1 MTFESLFRSAARLML
16 AGALALSVDAVAQE
30 TKQAPVNQATTH
42 QKADNLQ
49 LLVTKSVSARRIEES
64 GDVEANAN
72 LETARDLV
80 AEAHEDLA
88 AGRVEEADRKLNE
101 ALRLVN
107 GETRRLSQDQ
117 TKDSQAKRVY
127 DKRLK
132 SVNAFM
138 AAYDRVSTEK
148 GNGTAFQTQIAKIK
162 QQVAAAEA
170 LAGKGDYE
178 KAKEVLDQAY
188 NATRASIRDMRQG
201 DRLVRTLN
209 FATAQDEYK
218 YEIDRNDSHFMLLQL
233 AVDQQ
238 QLPKSVMPRIEK
250 QRSAAEQ
257 LRGEAEKQAAGGDYP
272 TAIDTLNKSTD
283 ALLKAIRLTGLSL
296 PG

>member
-1 MTFESLFRSAARLML
+1 MTFESLFRSAARLIL
-16 AGALALSVDAVAQE
+16 AGAIALSFDAAAQE
-30 TKQAPVNQATTH
+30 TKQSPVNQAMTH
-42 QKADNLQ
+42 QKADDLQ
-49 LLVTKSVSARRIEES
+49 LLVTKSVSAKRIEES
-64 GDVEANAN
+64 GDVEALAT

-80 AEAHEDLA
+80 VEAHEDLA

-107 GETRRLSQDQ
+107 GATRRLSQEQ
-117 TKDSQAKRVY
+117 TRDSEAKRVY

-132 SVNAFM
+132 SVNAFI
-138 AAYDRVSTEK
+138 AAYDRVSIEK
-148 GNGTAFQTQIAKIK
+148 GNGAAFQVQIAKIR
-162 QQVAAAEA
+162 QQVVTAEA
-170 LAGKGDYE
+170 LAGKGDYD

-188 NATRASIRDMRQG
+188 ITTRASIRDMRQG
-201 DRLVRTLN
+201 DRLVRTLD
-209 FATAQDEYK
+209 FATPQDEYK

-238 QLPKSVMPRIEK
+238 QLPKSMIPRIEK
-250 QRSAAEQ
+250 QRNTAEQ
-257 LRGEAEKQAAGGDYP
+257 LRGEAEKQAADGDYP

>member
-1 MTFESLFRSAARLML
+1 MTIGFLVRNSVGL
-16 AGALALSVDAVAQE
+16 ALATALLLSTPLAAQE
-30 TKQAPVNQATTH
+30 TKQAPVNQQTTH
-42 QKADNLQ
+42 QKANNID
-49 LLVTKSVSARRIEES
+49 LLLNKSVSAKRIEES
-64 GDVEANAN
+64 GDLDAISN

-88 AGRVEEADRKLNE
+88 GGRVEEADRKLNE
-101 ALRLVN
+101 ALRLMN

-117 TKDSQAKRVY
+117 VREKQAKQVY
-127 DKRLK
+127 ERRLK

-138 AAYDRVSTEK
+138 SAYDRVATEK
-148 GNGTAFQTQIAKIK
+148 GNGSAFKAQIAKIR
-162 QQVAAAEA
+162 QQVATAEG

-178 KAKEVLDQAY
+178 QAKDVLDQAY
-188 NATRASIRDMRQG
+188 NATRTSIRDMRQG
-201 DRLVRTLN
+201 DTLVRTLN

-218 YEIDRNDSHFMLLQL
+218 YEVDRNDSHFMLLQL

-238 QLPKSVMPRIEK
+238 QLPKSVLPRIEK
-250 QRSAAEQ
+250 QRKAAEQ
-257 LRGEAEKQAAGGDYP
+257 LRADAEKQAAGGDYP
-272 TAIDTLNKSTD
+272 TAIDTINKSTD